1 MNLRKY
7 ILFLFLIFSGFINVS
22 FSQSSFEP
30 FIINSLPILS
40 SIEAE
45 GWKIVEVKMGYTR
58 GKVSISKTLKEGK
71 TYGFY
76 ASGNRKIADIDVS
89 VYHIKEG
96 KAKLFKKEDES
107 GKDATL
113 IFEVKK
119 TGLYRF
125 YIDVVSFSSEN
136 KFGLYNMIFFSK

>member
-7 ILFLFLIFSGFINVS
+7 ILFLFLIFSGFISIS
-22 FSQSSFEP
+22 FAQSSFEP
-30 FIINSLPILS
+30 FIINSLPIFS

-76 ASGNRKIADIDVS
+76 ASGNRKIADIEAS
-89 VYHIKEG
+89 IYQIKED
-96 KAKLFKKEDES
+96 KAKLFKKENES
-107 GKDATL
+107 GKDATI

>member
-7 ILFLFLIFSGFINVS
+7 ILFLTLIISGSYSIS
-22 FSQSSFEP
+22 IAQSSFEP
-30 FIINSLPILS
+30 FIINTLPMLS
-40 SIEAE
+40 HIEAE

-76 ASGNRKIADIDVS
+76 ASGNRKIADIQAS
-89 VYHIKEG
+89 IYHIKED
-96 KAKLFKKEDES
+96 KAKLFKKEEES
-107 GKDATL
+107 GKDATI

-119 TGLYRF
+119 TGVYRF

-136 KFGLYNMIFFSK
+136 RFGLYNMIFFSK

>member
-7 ILFLFLIFSGFINVS
+7 LLFIILSIFGSSNIS
-22 FSQSSFEP
+22 FAQSSFEP
-30 FIINSLPILS
+30 FIINTLPILS

-76 ASGNRKIADIDVS
+76 ASGNRKIADIEAS
-89 VYHIKEG
+89 IYYIKEN

-107 GKDATL
+107 GKDATI

>member
-7 ILFLFLIFSGFINVS
+7 ILFLFLIFSGYLNIS
-22 FSQSSFEP
+22 FAQSSFEP

-58 GKVSISKTLKEGK
+58 GKVSISKNLKEGK

-89 VYHIKEG
+89 VYQIKDD
-96 KAKLFKKEDES
+96 KIKLFKKEDES